1 MAFRGT
7 PTPAGTVWVESV
19 PNVGLE
25 GGVTLK
31 TISRAKLGIAGASVV
46 AVAVA
51 VAGFAGSASAVI
63 APQKVAVAASEYKF
77 VLSKRTVKKGGKVIF
92 TISNKGTE
100 VHDFKV
106 VGKTPKSRFITGGQK
121 TTLTLTFLKAG
132 RYQYVCTI
140 GEHAIKGMQGTL
152 IVVK

>member
-1 MAFRGT
+1 MT
-7 PTPAGTVWVESV
+7 
-19 PNVGLE
+19 NVGLE
-25 GGVTLK
+25 GGGTLK
-31 TISRAKLGIAGASVV
+31 AISRAKLGIAGIIVV
-46 AVAVA
+46 AAAVA
-51 VAGFAGSASAVI
+51 IAGFAGGASAVI
-63 APQKVAVAASEYKF
+63 APQRVSVGASEYKF
-77 VLSKRTVKKGGKVIF
+77 TLSKKTVKKGGKVIF
-92 TISNKGTE
+92 TIANKGTE

-106 VGKTPKSRFITGGQK
+106 VGKVPKSRFIAGGQK

>member
-1 MAFRGT
+1 M
-7 PTPAGTVWVESV
+7 
-19 PNVGLE
+19 
-25 GGVTLK
+25 LK
-31 TISRAKLGIAGASVV
+31 TITRAQLAIAGATVV
-46 AVAVA
+46 AVAVGGYA
-51 VAGFAGSASAVI
+51 QAAPAVI
-63 APQKVAVAASEYKF
+63 LPQKVAVAASEYKY
-77 VLSKRTVKKGGKVIF
+77 VLSKRTVKKGGKVVF

-106 VGKTPKSRFITGGQK
+106 IGKIPKSRFIAGGQK